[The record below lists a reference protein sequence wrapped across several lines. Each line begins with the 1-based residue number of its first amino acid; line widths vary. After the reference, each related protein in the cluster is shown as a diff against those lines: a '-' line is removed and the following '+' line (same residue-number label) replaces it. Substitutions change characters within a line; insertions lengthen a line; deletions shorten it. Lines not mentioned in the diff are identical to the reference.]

1 MQGKLAAYFAG
12 LPRNSGRISLFPV
25 PLPPSFL
32 LASRSFI
39 SLWET
44 NCYKLL
50 CLLSDNNRKWF
61 PVKKL
66 DKARSQLYRSQ
77 ILQENMRWKALAEI
91 YTMHSFT
98 PFWNPLHGSL
108 SSKFCLKIAENIAK
122 CLPIFRKRS
131 IFVEVIRVLLV
142 VLRRGFTGHSF
153 CFRRTGIATGS
164 SVLIWNKLR
173 VCC

>member
-1 MQGKLAAYFAG
+1 M
-12 LPRNSGRISLFPV
+12 
-25 PLPPSFL
+25 
-32 LASRSFI
+32 
-39 SLWET
+39 
-44 NCYKLL
+44 
-50 CLLSDNNRKWF
+50 
-61 PVKKL
+61 
-66 DKARSQLYRSQ
+66 ARSRPYRSQ
-77 ILQENMRWKALAEI
+77 ILQVNTSWKALAEI

-164 SVLIWNKLR
+164 SIFIWDKVR
-173 VCC
+173 VYCSCYSSDLEMIARDTLSTEFALHGVHISSTNIMTCVMFYRGFEDTKERCASKHALKAFLPFVKGV